1 MEHLVIFCKFQE
13 KSSSDDVP
21 GEASDVL
28 SAISNEE
35 CSVNSEILDK
45 QLDSLSQIHV
55 ADIIQ
60 VHSIRIIKENN

>member
-1 MEHLVIFCKFQE
+1 MQE
-13 KSSSDDVP
+13 KSSSDDIP
-21 GEASDVL
+21 GDASDVL

-60 VHSIRIIKENN
+60 VNIRNH